1 VKRAI
6 VMTISVILA
15 LVVAAPMASG
25 QTASPSQTNLGAL
38 TASWWDWAMTEPS
51 PLEGSYTDGEQ
62 CDGTFVEG
70 VFFLAGS
77 TTGQPVERTC
87 TVPADTPILFPVVNV
102 VCSRA
107 FIPPDPTPYTRCAR
121 DFLNNVI
128 LPDSTTYA
136 RLDGQD
142 LEIQRVASGT
152 FQWTIESDNNPF
164 GLQAGTYPAASDGL
178 WVYLPQGLSAGE
190 YTLEFGGKFPTA
202 GFRQKITYN
211 LIVV

>member
-1 VKRAI
+1 VRRI
-6 VMTISVILA
+6 VVMALSVILA

-25 QTASPSQTNLGAL
+25 QTASPSQTNLSEL
-38 TASWWDWAMTEPS
+38 TAAWWDWAMTEPS
-51 PLEGSYTDGEQ
+51 PLEGSYTGGAQ
-62 CDGTFVEG
+62 CDGNFVEG

-77 TTGQPVERTC
+77 TTGQPVNRTC

-107 FIPPDPTPYTRCAR
+107 FTPPDPTPYTRCAK
-121 DFLNNVI
+121 DLIDQALVG
-128 LPDSTTYA
+128 STTFA

-178 WVYLPQGLSAGE
+178 WVYLPQGLTAGE
-190 YTLEFGGKFPTA
+190 YTLEFGGKFTA
-202 GFRQKITYN
+202 GFRQRITYN